1 LTPLSHVAK
10 LDAPTGSYS
19 VSLLI
24 QQREHAPCVA
34 IAVRFL
40 GHGRMI
46 QQVVTATTAIMAS
59 KDRSAEE
66 YMRDKLNAL

>member
-1 LTPLSHVAK
+1 
-10 LDAPTGSYS
+10 
-19 VSLLI
+19 
-24 QQREHAPCVA
+24 
-34 IAVRFL
+34 
-40 GHGRMI
+40 MI